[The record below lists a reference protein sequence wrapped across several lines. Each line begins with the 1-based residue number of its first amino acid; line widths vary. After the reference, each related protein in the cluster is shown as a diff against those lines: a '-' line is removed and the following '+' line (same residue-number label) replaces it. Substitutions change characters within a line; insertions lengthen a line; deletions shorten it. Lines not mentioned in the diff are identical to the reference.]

1 MSFGSILSG
10 IHESQAASVAKS
22 EIGVGEVQ
30 RRDDAASDA
39 RRFAQCLRDA
49 DPLQAD
55 STDLA
60 NEAANA
66 APATS
71 AWPVE
76 LGYGVFIRA

>member
-10 IHESQAASVAKS
+10 SHESQAARVAKA

-39 RRFAQCLRDA
+39 RRFAQCLREA
-49 DPLQAD
+49 EPVLAD
-55 STDLA
+55 STELA
-60 NEAANA
+60 HEAANA
-66 APATS
+66 APAAS